1 MSLLN
6 DRADGAGHAA
16 IAGADLSGAAGAV
29 EDLDRLILLG
39 LAAHLHRHSRL
50 GEATAHQPR
59 LSPGPGQDLAR
70 QTCPYPGLGRDAAHG
85 ADTIAGDLGAAP
97 RHRWIAG
104 HWLAELH
111 EAGLISRDAAGRY
124 HSLYG
129 PRRAELATARA
140 RMEAARLALGYP
152 AELAELMLRSLRLLP
167 ALLRDEIGVQALLY
181 PDGEPAT
188 AEAVYRG
195 NVISRYL
202 NAAAA
207 EVVRAQAE
215 RATRPLRI
223 LELGAGIGATTA
235 DLLPALAGR
244 PVEFYLFT
252 DLSPFFLDTARR
264 RFEAGFLRY
273 ALLDIAHDL
282 PGRPGELD
290 LIVAATMA
298 HNAPHAG
305 RLLGQAAAS
314 LAPGGR
320 LLLIETVREH
330 PQSLTSMPFA
340 LSTQDGPPHRLDAR
354 AGTTRTYLN
363 REEWLG
369 ALEGSGLRVEVDLP
383 RPGDP
388 LAALSQRLLVATR

>member
-6 DRADGAGHAA
+6 DRADSAAHAA
-16 IAGADLSGAAGAV
+16 IAGTGIGDAAGAV
-29 EDLDRLILLG
+29 HDLDRLILLG
-39 LAAHLHRHSRL
+39 IAADLHRRTRL
-50 GEATAHQPR
+50 RSGLAH
-59 LSPGPGQDLAR
+59 GPGAV
-70 QTCPYPGLGRDAAHG
+70 
-85 ADTIAGDLGAAP
+85 ADDLGAAP

-104 HWLAELH
+104 HWLSALH
-111 EAGLISRDAAGRY
+111 DAGLVGRDATGRY
-124 HSLYG
+124 HDLHG
-129 PRRAELATARA
+129 PRRAELAAART

-152 AELAELMLRSLRLLP
+152 TELAELMLRSLRLLP
-167 ALLRDEIGVQALLY
+167 SLLRDEIGVQALLY

-207 EVVRAQAE
+207 EVVRDLAE
-215 RATRPLRI
+215 RVTRPLRI

-235 DLLPALAGR
+235 DLLPALTGR

-264 RFEAGFLRY
+264 RFDAGFLRY

-282 PGRPGELD
+282 PQQPGGLD
-290 LIVAATMA
+290 LVVAATMA
-298 HNAPHAG
+298 HNAPHVD
-305 RLLGQAAAS
+305 RLLGQVAAL

-320 LLLIETVREH
+320 VLLVETVREH

-340 LSTQDGPPHRLDAR
+340 LSTDDGPPRRLDCR
-354 AGTTRTYLN
+354 AGTTRTYLR
-363 REEWLG
+363 REEWLS
-369 ALEGSGLRVEVDLP
+369 ALAGSGLRIEVDLP

-388 LAALSQRLLVATR
+388 LTALSQRLLVAIR

>member
-1 MSLLN
+1 MSPLN

-16 IAGADLSGAAGAV
+16 IAGADLSGTAGAV
-29 EDLDRLILLG
+29 ADLDRLILLG
-39 LAAHLHRHSRL
+39 LSAHLHRHSRL
-50 GEATAHQPR
+50 GRSAAGLPA
-59 LSPGPGQDLAR
+59 GPGQD
-70 QTCPYPGLGRDAAHG
+70 PAHE

-104 HWLAELH
+104 HWLGALH
-111 EAGLISRDAAGRY
+111 EAGLVGRDAAGRF
-124 HSLYG
+124 HDLHA
-129 PRRAELATARA
+129 PRRAELVTART

-167 ALLRDEIGVQALLY
+167 SLLSDEVGVQALLY

-195 NVISRYL
+195 NLISRYL

-207 EVVRAQAE
+207 EVIRDLAG
-215 RATRPLRI
+215 RSTRPLRI

-264 RFEAGFLRY
+264 RFDAGFLRY

-282 PGRPGELD
+282 PRRPDELD

-298 HNAPHAG
+298 HNAPHVG
-305 RLLGQAAAS
+305 RLLGRAAAL

-320 LLLIETVREH
+320 VLLIETVREH

-340 LSTQDGPPHRLDAR
+340 LSTHDGPPRRLDGR
-354 AGTTRTYLN
+354 AGTTRTYLS
-363 REEWLG
+363 REEWLS
-369 ALEGSGLRVEVDLP
+369 ALEGGGLRVEVDLP
-383 RPGDP
+383 RPADP
-388 LAALSQRLLVATR
+388 LTALSQRLFVATR

>member
-1 MSLLN
+1 MSPLT
-6 DRADGAGHAA
+6 DRAD
-16 IAGADLSGAAGAV
+16 AAGRTGISGISGIDLASAAAAV
-29 EDLDRLILLG
+29 HDLDRLVLLG
-39 LAAHLHRHSRL
+39 IASELHRRTRLREGAAH
-50 GEATAHQPR
+50 E
-59 LSPGPGQDLAR
+59 PGAV
-70 QTCPYPGLGRDAAHG
+70 
-85 ADTIAGDLGAAP
+85 ADDLGAAP

-104 HWLAELH
+104 HWLAALH
-111 EAGLISRDAAGRY
+111 EARLTGRDADGRY
-124 HSLYG
+124 HRLHG
-129 PRRAELATARA
+129 PGRAELA
-140 RMEAARLALGYP
+140 AARTRMQAARVALGYP
-152 AELAELMLRSLRLLP
+152 AELGELMLRSLRLLP
-167 ALLRDEIGVQALLY
+167 ELLRDEIGVQALLY

-207 EVVRAQAE
+207 QVLADLAG

-235 DLLPALAGR
+235 DLLPVLTAT

-264 RFEAGFLRY
+264 RFGTGFLRY
-273 ALLDIAHDL
+273 ALLDIARDL
-282 PGRPGELD
+282 PRQPGELD
-290 LIVAATMA
+290 LVVAATMA
-298 HNAPHAG
+298 HNAPHVG
-305 RLLGQAAAS
+305 RLLEQVAAL

-320 LLLIETVREH
+320 VLLIETVREH

-340 LSTQDGPPHRLDAR
+340 LSTRDGPPRRLDCR
-354 AGTTRTYLN
+354 AGTTRTYLR
-363 REEWLG
+363 REEWLS

-388 LAALSQRLLVATR
+388 LTALSQRLLVATR